1 MSEYYKYENQEYYN
15 KCIGKYDK
23 LYNTNTSIN
32 NNLIKLHY
40 LNEMSENQE
49 YNFEI
54 QNIVNFIKSCKT
66 KHFIPGVSEIYETDQ
81 LKLNGLIKIIL
92 PYFEKIYNSYLKII
106 DVKILKHLSGIHSK
120 KGAFMWHYD
129 NHPKLVINVI
139 IYLNDVNNNE
149 GGFEYITI
157 NNTVVKFNF
166 SQPAGNRNMEH
177 FISTNYKKINF
188 HQVLGKIGTLF
199 YFDNN
204 IVHRAG
210 PNINK
215 ERTALIL
222 QLYPSLHKTY

>member
-1 MSEYYKYENQEYYN
+1 
-15 KCIGKYDK
+15 
-23 LYNTNTSIN
+23 
-32 NNLIKLHY
+32 
-40 LNEMSENQE
+40 
-49 YNFEI
+49 
-54 QNIVNFIKSCKT
+54 
-66 KHFIPGVSEIYETDQ
+66 
-81 LKLNGLIKIIL
+81 
-92 PYFEKIYNSYLKII
+92 
-106 DVKILKHLSGIHSK
+106 
-120 KGAFMWHYD
+120 MWHYD

-157 NNTVVKFNF
+157 NNTVVKFNL
-166 SQPAGNRNMEH
+166 SQPAGNRNMEN

-215 ERTALIL
+215 ELL
-222 QLYPSLHKTY
+222 